1 MSIAVRAPRGRQ
13 LGATTR
19 LRFASSWQ
27 AEHIPKWICEG
38 GATTLAPPW
47 CSNPLGLS
55 VFVSGPSLFL
65 GHRSL
70 KDMLPPRDT
79 GQASRGST
87 ELAEVLGPEPNP
99 SQRRCSEFFKGL
111 LRFWRL
117 PRRAVAW
124 PSWPKPL

>member
-47 CSNPLGLS
+47 CPNPLGLS

-70 KDMLPPRDT
+70 TDMLPRHAARLSSPKSSARSQIHLSGDT
-79 GQASRGST
+79 HSFLTG
-87 ELAEVLGPEPNP
+87 
-99 SQRRCSEFFKGL
+99 C
-111 LRFWRL
+111 
-117 PRRAVAW
+117 
-124 PSWPKPL
+124 

>member
-70 KDMLPPRDT
+70 KDMLPRHASARSQIHLSGDAQSFLTGCWPARPWPRAD
-79 GQASRGST
+79 GFVDA
-87 ELAEVLGPEPNP
+87 LHPV
-99 SQRRCSEFFKGL
+99 
-111 LRFWRL
+111 
-117 PRRAVAW
+117 
-124 PSWPKPL
+124 